1 MAEVSSCRIC
11 GSNLKDVF
19 DMGVQAVASR
29 FPAKDE
35 ADPPSAPL
43 VLVKCQ
49 GECGLV
55 QLKHTVS
62 ADEMYT
68 HAYGYRSGLN
78 ESMRAHLK
86 TVVDDL
92 YKYVTVKDGDVVL
105 DIGSN
110 DGTLLFWHDKK
121 ATRVGIDPTGS
132 QFKEYYDNDVTL
144 VPDFFTY
151 DTYSKALGERK
162 ARCVTTVSMFY
173 DLPDPLQFMKDVA
186 QILDP
191 YGVWIMEQ
199 SYMPTMLETGSY
211 DTICHEHLEYYCFKQ
226 IEWMTKRAG
235 LRVVDVSLNDC
246 NGGSFR
252 VTLCHDSAPYPTN
265 VDNVQKIIAKDSTAD
280 IEAFVVRSEKHR
292 QDICALLQ
300 RLKDEGK
307 SVYLYGASTK
317 GNTMLQYCGIGSNF
331 ITSAA
336 ERNPMK
342 FGCRTPNTGIPI
354 VSEAEVR
361 QAKPD
366 YMLVLPWHFRSGFIE
381 REREYLENGGKL
393 IFPLPVIDI
402 VSKSTHM

>member
-1 MAEVSSCRIC
+1 MSEVSSCRIC
-11 GSNLKDVF
+11 GSKLKDVF
-19 DMGVQAVASR
+19 DLGVQAVASR
-29 FPAKDE
+29 FPAKNE

-43 VLVKCQ
+43 ILVKCQ
-49 GECGLV
+49 GGCGLV

-62 ADEMYT
+62 SDEMYT

-78 ESMRAHLK
+78 ETMRFHLK
-86 TVVDDL
+86 TIVEDL
-92 YKYVTVKDGDVVL
+92 YTYVNIKEGDVVL

-110 DGTLLFWHDKK
+110 DGTLLSWHDTQ

-132 QFKEYYDNDVTL
+132 QFKEYYDNDVIL
-144 VPDFFTY
+144 VPDFFSH
-151 DTYSKALGERK
+151 DTYTKALGERK
-162 ARCVTTVSMFY
+162 ARCVTTISMFY

-186 QILDP
+186 QILDHS
-191 YGVWIMEQ
+191 GVWIMEQ

-252 VTLCHDSAPYPTN
+252 VALCHDSAPYPTN
-265 VDNVQKIIAKDSTAD
+265 TDNVKKIIDKDSTAD
-280 IEAFVVRSEKHR
+280 ISAFVARSEKHR
-292 QDICALLQ
+292 QDIRAVLQ
-300 RLKDEGK
+300 GLKDEGK

-342 FGCRTPNTGIPI
+342 YGCRTPNTGIPI
-354 VSEAEVR
+354 VSEVEVR

-366 YMLVLPWHFRSGFIE
+366 YMLVLPWHFRAGFIE

-393 IFPLPVIDI
+393 IFPLPEIDI
-402 VSKSTHM
+402 VSKSTRT